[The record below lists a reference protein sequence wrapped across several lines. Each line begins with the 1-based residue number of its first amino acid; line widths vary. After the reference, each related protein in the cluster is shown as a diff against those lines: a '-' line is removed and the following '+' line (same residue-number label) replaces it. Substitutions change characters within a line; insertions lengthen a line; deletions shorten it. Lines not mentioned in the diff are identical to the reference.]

1 MSVYFLLPMQAAAL
15 HKMWQSYSGSWSG
28 MHLWG
33 PQEREDERDAP
44 EAVEEKLS
52 ERSHDLPQPQ
62 NVEPR
67 IQPLRCFR
75 SCVEQPA
82 IDLVGLK

>member
-1 MSVYFLLPMQAAAL
+1 
-15 HKMWQSYSGSWSG
+15 

-62 NVEPR
+62 DVKPR
-67 IQPLRCFR
+67 VQPLRCFI

-82 IDLVGLK
+82 IDLMVLKWCSWECSMLCLQGVWGGR